1 MGDIAAAG
9 TLQEQIQRAITAHNV
24 YKVRLSLIVE
34 TGTNEITAKDAAA
47 DDLCPVGK
55 WLYYGLEVAAMSDPH
70 YESVRDL
77 HTTFHN
83 AAGEVMGLS
92 LARKRGEALAAMET
106 PSTFKQAS
114 DKLMAAL
121 TEWSDSLD

>member
-9 TLQEQIQRAITAHNV
+9 NLQEQIQKAITAHGV
-24 YKVRLSLIVE
+24 FKVRLSLIVE
-34 TGTNEITAKDAAA
+34 AGTNEMTAQVAAA

-55 WLYYGLEVAAMSDPH
+55 WLYYGLGVAAMNDSH
-70 YESVRDL
+70 YETVRDL

-83 AAGEVMGLS
+83 AAGEVMALS

-106 PSTFKQAS
+106 SSTFKQAS
-114 DKLMAAL
+114 DKLVAAL
-121 TEWSDSLD
+121 TEWSDSLG